1 MFPSSRLLSPLHC
14 LYRAVSTRIRRGA
27 PMLLGLGLLACFNNS
42 FAGNADITIDVT
54 PIPTQVSV
62 GRGAEFSTYA
72 AYTVTIT
79 SKTTNVINGVRFD
92 GETKVCSLT
101 SSDPP
106 ECAALVPAQLAP
118 YVETLAKSSPNI
130 VCGQGLTTSKVHCEI
145 GQMTGVGSP
154 GSTVSFVLLFSAP
167 ANGSGSITYPANS
180 RISFVWDAGYSNGST
195 TSSSTPQSFSCN
207 DLVPLGTCFGSAATS
222 LITTDAAAIKSE
234 FTTYIPSFGFIGATG
249 NGFSALST
257 DLAAT
262 ATTKLAI
269 PAGLGLSTA
278 QVAQQV
284 TAGGLTSATT
294 TTIVTKVVVP
304 NNDQTFSNFVTIE
317 LRRDASTIQ
326 SGAKIANAQIVYT
339 HDETAP
345 SPVYNIVPPCINGNP
360 ALSSPPVCIFGQPVE
375 FTKKTAPTLDDI
387 GDWLFVIRALENGAF
402 RY

>member
-1 MFPSSRLLSPLHC
+1 MFSSSRLLSPLHC
-14 LYRAVSTRIRRGA
+14 LYSVVSTRVRRGA
-27 PMLLGLGLLACFNNS
+27 PMLLGLGLLACFNDS

-62 GRGAEFSTYA
+62 GRAGFNTYA
-72 AYTVTIT
+72 AYAVTIT
-79 SKTTNVINGVRFD
+79 SNTTNVINGVRFD
-92 GETKVCSLT
+92 GGTTVSGPSPT
-101 SSDPP
+101 
-106 ECAALVPAQLAP
+106 QLAP

-130 VCGQGLTTSKVHCEI
+130 SCGMGLTAGQVHCEI
-145 GQMTGVGSP
+145 GQMTGAGSP
-154 GSTVSFVLLFSAP
+154 GSAASFVLLFSAP
-167 ANGSGSITYPANS
+167 ANGSGSIAYPANS
-180 RISFVWDAGYSNGST
+180 LISFGWNAGYSNGST
-195 TSSSTPQSFSCN
+195 PSSSTPKSLSCN
-207 DLVPLGTCFGSAATS
+207 NLEPAGTCFGSAATG

-278 QVAQQV
+278 QVAQHV
-284 TAGGLTSATT
+284 TTGGLTSATT
-294 TTIVTKVVVP
+294 TTIVTEVKVP
-304 NNDQTFSNFVTIE
+304 NNDQVFSNFVTIE

-326 SGAKIANAQIVYT
+326 NGAKIANAQIVYT

-345 SPVYNIVPPCINGNP
+345 SPVYNLVLPCINGNP
-360 ALSSPPVCIFGQPVE
+360 ALSSPPVCIYGQPVE
-375 FTKKTAPTLDDI
+375 FTKKTAPTLNDV